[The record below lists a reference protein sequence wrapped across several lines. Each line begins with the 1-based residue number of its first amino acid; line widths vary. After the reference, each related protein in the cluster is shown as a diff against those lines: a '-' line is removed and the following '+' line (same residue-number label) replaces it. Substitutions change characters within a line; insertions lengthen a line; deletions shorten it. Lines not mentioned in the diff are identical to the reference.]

1 MADEMADDVP
11 VGVYEVIEA
20 YRLPYYLAA
29 AFERVV
35 CAGRFGVPVRTDL
48 ACALALLGR
57 LARCTV
63 PAMQP
68 RPAPHSVQ
76 RRYPPV
82 DVARRL
88 VGRGDWLSSWECQ
101 PARSEVAALLLL
113 AVCQRRVVGKL
124 CTIGPAA
131 VEKAMLQ
138 LSDTVV
144 SPAAVRG
151 VFGRAV

>member
-1 MADEMADDVP
+1 MGDDDAAPVL

-48 ACALALLGR
+48 ACALALLAR
-57 LARCTV
+57 LGRCTS

-82 DVARRL
+82 DVAQRL
-88 VGRGDWLSSWECQ
+88 VGRGDWLGSWECQ

-131 VEKAMLQ
+131 VEKAILQ
-138 LSDTVV
+138 LSDIVAR
-144 SPAAVRG
+144 PAVGRD